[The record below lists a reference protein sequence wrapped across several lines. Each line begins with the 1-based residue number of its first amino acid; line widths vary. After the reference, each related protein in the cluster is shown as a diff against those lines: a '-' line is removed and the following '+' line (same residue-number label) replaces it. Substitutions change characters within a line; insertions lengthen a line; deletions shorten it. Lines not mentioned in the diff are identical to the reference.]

1 MFKKYWRAVKK
12 PFGWAFK
19 FSLVSSLFV
28 ATVPLLAQVF
38 TLFAGNVG
46 FGDVIGDMI
55 RTYVIA
61 YGVQL
66 FLYTPWILLYGG
78 VKLFFQA
85 LFPNEL
91 VAPTKKRTNVKQ
103 AQPVTSIQRR
113 KAGIQDT
120 ILAILDENNGHLDIE
135 DVHLLERIHEELLT
149 KTEKTFD
156 ALATGGQSTYEQA
169 VLLRFDELEGKVL
182 EIKAKLERQK
192 EHNLDRQL
200 EIIDQITK

>member
-1 MFKKYWRAVKK
+1 MFKKTLQSIKN
-12 PFGWAFK
+12 PFGWALK
-19 FSLVSSLFV
+19 FSLVSSLFI

-46 FGDVIGDMI
+46 FGDVLSDMA

-66 FLYTPWILLYGG
+66 FLYAPWIFLYGG
-78 VKLFFQA
+78 VKLFFQTVFPKA
-85 LFPNEL
+85 LVTP
-91 VAPTKKRTNVKQ
+91 VKKRTGVNQ
-103 AQPVTSIQRR
+103 AQPVTLIQRR
-113 KAGIQDT
+113 KEVIQAT
-120 ILAILDENNGHLDIE
+120 ILGILGENKGHLDIE

-156 ALATGGQSTYEQA
+156 ALADGGKSSYEQA
-169 VLLRFDELEGKVL
+169 VLTRFDELEGKIL

-192 EHNLDRQL
+192 ERHLDKQL